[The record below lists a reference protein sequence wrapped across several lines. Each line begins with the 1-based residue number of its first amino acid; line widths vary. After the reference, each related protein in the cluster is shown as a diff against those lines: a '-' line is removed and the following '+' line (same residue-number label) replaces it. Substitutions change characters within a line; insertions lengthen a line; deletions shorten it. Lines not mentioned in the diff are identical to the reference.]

1 MKILLVSSQDYIHH
15 PVPSRH
21 HYIFEELAARHEIHV
36 AHFHVSDNNDRATLL
51 IPEEV
56 TMFNIKS
63 PFFHYTLNAP
73 YHFYKFD
80 SLLRNG
86 HYDSVV
92 VANILAGTAV
102 IRAANKY
109 NVPVVFDLKD
119 WFPDSAAMYI
129 KNNVLKEVVRASVL
143 EITKYNLA
151 HSNKIV
157 TVSPSLVKKLNTMGF
172 ESDLITNGVDTS
184 IFKPMTKT
192 TIPGIT
198 NNDFVIGFSG
208 SVERWYGLDEMIKA
222 MSELLK
228 YNPCTKLLIVGDS
241 LFTEYGK
248 ELKSLVNTLNL
259 NDDVIFTGLKPYN
272 ELPHYIS
279 MMDVCAIPLIPP
291 QWRDIALPNKFFEY
305 TACGKPIITTSIPDM
320 IAMGTDNLYVYNN
333 IDKFVEKIKY
343 IETIEIF
350 KPKVLNNIEN
360 FSWKSR
366 SKEFENILNGVI
378 L

>member
-21 HYIFEELAARHEIHV
+21 HYIFERLAKQHEIHV
-36 AHFHVSDNNDRATLL
+36 AHFHVSDNNDRQTLL
-51 IPEEV
+51 IPKDV

-63 PFFHYTLNAP
+63 PFLHYTLNAP

-80 SLLRNG
+80 TLLKHGN
-86 HYDSVV
+86 YDVVV
-92 VANILAGTAV
+92 VANILAGTAA

-129 KNNVLKEVVRASVL
+129 KNNVLKEIVRVSVL
-143 EITKYNLA
+143 EITKYNLS
-151 HSNKIV
+151 HSDKII
-157 TVSPSLVKKLNTMGF
+157 TVSPSLVEKLKTLRF
-172 ESDLITNGVDTS
+172 KSELITNGVDTDL
-184 IFKPMTKT
+184 FKPIQK
-192 TIPGIT
+192 PND
-198 NNDFVIGFSG
+198 NNFVIGFVG
-208 SVERWYGLDEMIKA
+208 SIERWYGLDEMIKA
-222 MSELLK
+222 MPELLK

-241 LFTEYGK
+241 LFTEYGE

-320 IAMGTDNLYVYNN
+320 IVMGTDNLYVYNN
-333 IDKFVEKIKY
+333 IDEFVEKIKY
-343 IETIEIF
+343 IETY

-360 FSWKSR
+360 FSWKNR
-366 SKEFENILNGVI
+366 SKEFENILNGVV